1 MRRIQEIERYFHD
14 RRTAKKQE
22 NPQDR
27 ASRRT
32 ANATVFIAILTLAVA
47 FIGGLQYLIFKAQL
61 KVMADQL
68 VEMKGTGTQTDTLIE
83 ANKSLAEAA
92 GKQAQAA
99 IDSAKTAQENM
110 VASQRAWVGPRN
122 AKSVPGPELGKKL
135 NIIIEYQNTRREPAL
150 ETIFDTE
157 VFTATSEQNASGAVA
172 GRVNDFISACK
183 IKWIPTQKGVVFPAG
198 ATGSA
203 YEMTATPPVDLI
215 DQDVI
220 DGIKTVFIDG
230 CFVYKSAHG
239 IHRSSF
245 CYSFNTKVTTPT
257 NWNICLTGNDA
268 D

>member
-1 MRRIQEIERYFHD
+1 LTDQDSGDASNSPPAQTQSNWVMRRIQEIERYFHD

-135 NIIIEYQNTRREPAL
+135 NIIIEYQNTGREPAL

-157 VFTATSEQNASGAVA
+157 
-172 GRVNDFISACK
+172 
-183 IKWIPTQKGVVFPAG
+183 
-198 ATGSA
+198 
-203 YEMTATPPVDLI
+203 
-215 DQDVI
+215 
-220 DGIKTVFIDG
+220 
-230 CFVYKSAHG
+230 G
-239 IHRSSF
+239 IH
-245 CYSFNTKVTTPT
+245 
-257 NWNICLTGNDA
+257 GD
-268 D
+268 